1 VDLLGISDVDVQR
14 AVSTAESVA
23 REAGDYLMSR
33 FGMARVAYRKA
44 PLDDVLDAD
53 VESERLILT
62 RLQADF
68 PGFGV
73 LSEEAGLIGAD
84 RPVRWIVDP
93 LDGSVNFQRGAP
105 IFAVSIAL
113 ATGKSILAGV
123 TYLPMRDELFTAIR
137 DQGAKLNSEAV
148 AVSQTAALEEA
159 IIHIGELERT
169 SPETVSQEQL
179 AELTRVAHLARRIR
193 IVGSSAADLAAV
205 ASGRADALIMHG
217 GEPWDVAAGNLLV
230 REAGGLVT
238 TLRYNNGMALTIY
251 SNQALHARLVE
262 LLRVD

>member
-1 VDLLGISDVDVQR
+1 MDLSGISDAEVQR
-14 AVSTAESVA
+14 AVSTAESAA
-23 REAGDYLMSR
+23 REAGEYLMSR

-68 PGFGV
+68 PEFGV
-73 LSEEAGLIGAD
+73 LSEEAGVIGAE
-84 RPVRWIVDP
+84 RPIRWIVDP
-93 LDGSVNFQRGAP
+93 LDGSVNFQRGMP
-105 IFAVSIAL
+105 VFAVSIAL
-113 ATGKSILAGV
+113 ATGKRILAGV

-137 DQGAKLNSEAV
+137 GQGAKLNSEAV
-148 AVSQTAALEEA
+148 AVSRIAALEEA

-169 SPETVSQEQL
+169 GPDTVSLEQL

-251 SNQALHARLVE
+251 SNKLLYARLVD
-262 LLRVD
+262 LLRIG